1 MTIRKG
7 RGSLPGLV
15 LLARPGLVLIASV
28 LLSGAQPTL
37 SLRIV
42 SPSSNVVVRPGR
54 RLAVTVFA
62 EGTFETVGVSA
73 GGPLSEGFLGVD
85 VIEPKPGHSRVYTF
99 SIQIPKNADPGLYYL
114 TAAATTASGAMFD
127 SDPVSIDVEPAD
139 VPPVT
144 LEPSAITIQVGSSQM
159 LSACSR
165 YADGT
170 EVNLNGSSR
179 INFVSQAPDIAGVDR
194 DGKVVGR
201 SAGSTKIVVFGK
213 YTVNV
218 TVLDR
223 KF

>member
-1 MTIRKG
+1 
-7 RGSLPGLV
+7 V
-15 LLARPGLVLIASV
+15 LLG
-28 LLSGAQPTL
+28 GDQPRL

-42 SPSSNVVVRPGR
+42 SPSSNALVRPGR
-54 RLAVTVFA
+54 KLDVTVIA

-85 VIEPKPGHSRVYTF
+85 LIAPKPSHGRIYLF

-114 TAAATTASGAMFD
+114 TAAGTTASGAMFD
-127 SDPVSIDVEPAD
+127 SDPISIDVEPAD

-144 LEPSAITIQVGSSQM
+144 LEPSAITLQIGSSQM
-159 LSACSR
+159 LSACSK

-179 INFVSQAPDIAGVDR
+179 INFVSQAPDIAGVER

-213 YTVNV
+213 YTVDV